1 MESILQDV
9 RYAFRMLAKSPG
21 FTTVAVLTLALGI
34 GANTAIFTLINAV
47 ILKML
52 PVRDVQRLV
61 VIGDPTLA
69 HSRSHGTP
77 QTDIFSYP
85 LYREIR
91 DHNNVFED
99 VLAAGELHRVRT
111 TDASGKS
118 ISDEVLG
125 SLVTGNYFSLLGVNP
140 YIGRTLTPEDDKV
153 EGGHPVAVISYSMF
167 RSRFNS
173 DPNIVGTTLRFNEYP
188 FTVVGVAPPGF
199 HGQVVGDVQ
208 EVWVPM
214 MMEPQVLRGRNW
226 LDDPESS
233 WLTLMARLKPGVSV
247 SQAKANLNVVLQQA
261 LDGSLGAKLRPNDL
275 REVKKNKID
284 VVPGARGMSVLRG
297 SFAKPLMLLM
307 GIVGLV
313 LLIAC
318 VNVANLLLA
327 RAKLRQ
333 REMAVRVAI
342 GAKPSR
348 VISQLLTESV
358 LLAFIGGT
366 VGLLFAFWGTQLLLR
381 VFGVTV
387 ENTGLQITPDLR
399 VLAFTA
405 SVCLLTGILFGL
417 VPAFRSLRVDVNSA
431 LKGGINAGESGT
443 RGGFQWGKLLVTAQV
458 ALSVLV
464 LFAAGLL
471 IRSLKNLENVQ
482 LGFSR
487 DHLLLVRVDAI
498 TAGFDTPAGSL
509 RLADEM
515 QSRLSHLPGVE
526 QVAVSESGL
535 FSGSDSASDL
545 KVENFT
551 PASED
556 QRQASSDKVGSG
568 FFSALGIPVIQG
580 REFGAQDTASS
591 VHVAVVNQQFVK
603 FFFRGENP
611 LGRRI
616 WIDDPKYL
624 DKPMEIVGVVRDLRH
639 HDLEKPIPPT
649 FYSPISQTD
658 EALGLMQIA
667 IRTKTDPA
675 AMTETARAEI
685 KSFNSGL
692 PISSIKTMDYL
703 IDSTISNEIT
713 IAKLSTFFGALALAL
728 ACIGLYGVMSYTV
741 AGRTREI
748 GVRMALGAQRGNVL
762 TLVMREAM
770 LLVII
775 GIAAGIP
782 LAMLSTRLINSML
795 FGLQNTDPLSLAVV
809 VIVLAAVGALASVI
823 PARRA
828 TKVDP
833 MVALRYE

>member
-167 RSRFNS
+167 RNRFNS

-188 FTVVGVAPPGF
+188 YTIVGVAPPGF

-208 EVWVPM
+208 EVWLPM
-214 MMEPQVLRGRNW
+214 MMQSQVLRGRKW

-233 WLTLMARLKPGVSV
+233 WLTLMARLKPGVSI
-247 SQAKANLNVVLQQA
+247 SQAKANVNLIYQQA
-261 LDGSLGAKLRPNDL
+261 LNGAYGANLRPNDL
-275 REVKKNKID
+275 KEIRKDTISVISGE
-284 VVPGARGMSVLRG
+284 RGLSVLRG
-297 SFAKPLMLLM
+297 SYEKPLLLLM

-327 RAKLRQ
+327 RAKVRQ
-333 REMAVRVAI
+333 REVAVRLAI

-348 VISQLLTESV
+348 IVRQLLTESM
-358 LLAFIGGT
+358 LLAFVGGA
-366 VGLLFAFWGTQLLLR
+366 VGLLLAFWGTQLLLM
-381 VFGVTV
+381 VLGLTA
-387 ENTGLQITPDLR
+387 EKNGLQITPDLR

-405 SVCLLTGILFGL
+405 TVCLVTGVVFGV
-417 VPAFRSLRVDVNSA
+417 VPALRSLKIELNSA
-431 LKGGINAGESGT
+431 LKGGAAAVSEGH
-443 RGGFQWGKLLVTAQV
+443 GGIHWGKLLVASQV

-471 IRSLKNLENVQ
+471 VRSLKNLENVE

-487 DHLLLVRVDAI
+487 DHLLLVRMDPI
-498 TAGFDTPAGSL
+498 TGGYETPEASARAANEL
-509 RLADEM
+509 
-515 QSRLSHLPGVE
+515 QQRLSQLPGVK
-526 QVAVSESGL
+526 QVVVSEAGL
-535 FSGSDSASDL
+535 FSGSDSSSTI

-551 PASED
+551 PLTEED
-556 QRQASSDKVGSG
+556 RDAAWDKIGAG
-568 FFSALGIPVIQG
+568 FFSSLDVPVLQG
-580 REFGAQDTASS
+580 REIGPQDTATSS
-591 VHVAVVNQQFVK
+591 RVAVVNETFVK
-603 FFFRGENP
+603 KFFAGGNP
-611 LGRRI
+611 IGRRI
-616 WIDDPKYL
+616 WIDDPKQL
-624 DKPMEIVGVVRDLRH
+624 DKPMEIVGVVRDVRH
-639 HDLEKPIPPT
+639 HDLDKPIPPT
-649 FYSPISQTD
+649 FYRPLAQSD
-658 EALGLMQIA
+658 ETAGILQMG
-667 IRTKTDPA
+667 IRTASDPDSMTDTVRAAIKT
-675 AMTETARAEI
+675 
-685 KSFNSGL
+685 FNSGL
-692 PISSIKTMDYL
+692 PIQSIHSMDYL
-703 IDSTISNEIT
+703 VKDTISTEIV
-713 IAKLSTFFGALALAL
+713 IAKLSGFFGILALAL

-741 AGRTREI
+741 AGRTKEI
-748 GVRMALGAQRGNVL
+748 GLRMALGAQRGNVL
-762 TLVMREAM
+762 RLVMREAM
-770 LLVII
+770 LLIVA
-775 GIAAGIP
+775 GVVLGIP
-782 LAMLSTRLINSML
+782 LAMMSTHVIKSML
-795 FGLQNTDPLSLAVV
+795 FGLSNTDPWSMLLVVLMLSF
-809 VIVLAAVGALASVI
+809 VGAIAGLI

>member
-52 PVRDVQRLV
+52 PVRDVERLV
-61 VIGDPTLA
+61 VVGDPTKA
-69 HSRSHGTP
+69 HNRGHGTP
-77 QTDIFSYP
+77 ETDIFSYP

-91 DHNNVFED
+91 DHNSVFED
-99 VLAAGELHRVRT
+99 VLVAGELHRVRT
-111 TDASGKS
+111 ADASGKS

-125 SLVTGNYFSLLGVNP
+125 SLVTGNYFSLLGVGP
-140 YIGRTLTPEDDKV
+140 YMGRTLTPDDDKV

-167 RSRFNS
+167 RNRFNS
-173 DPNIVGTTLRFNEYP
+173 DPSIVGTTLRLNEYP

-208 EVWVPM
+208 EVWIPM
-214 MMEPQVLRGRNW
+214 MMQAQVLRGRKW
-226 LDDPESS
+226 LDDPEAS
-233 WLTLMARLKPGVSV
+233 WLTMMARLKPGVSI

-261 LDGSLGAKLRPNDL
+261 LDGSFGARLRHNDL
-275 REVKKNKID
+275 VEVKKQSID

-297 SFAKPLMLLM
+297 SFRKPLMLLM

-327 RAKLRQ
+327 RAKVRQ
-333 REMAVRVAI
+333 REIAVRLAI

-348 VISQLLTESV
+348 VVSQLLTESV
-358 LLAFIGGT
+358 LLAFLGGAF
-366 VGLLFAFWGTQLLLR
+366 GLLLAFWGTQLLLR
-381 VFGVTV
+381 IFGVTV
-387 ENTGLQITPDLR
+387 EQTGFQVTPDLR

-405 SVCLLTGILFGL
+405 TVCLLTGVLFGL
-417 VPAFRSLRVDVNSA
+417 IPALRSLKVDVNSA
-431 LKGGINAGESGT
+431 LKGATAPDSSGA
-443 RGGFQWGKLLVTAQV
+443 RFGLNWGKLLVASQV

-471 IRSLKNLENVQ
+471 IRSLQNLEDVQ

-487 DHLLLVRVDAI
+487 DHLLLVRLDPI
-498 TAGFDTPAGSL
+498 TAGYETPQSVLQLANEL
-509 RLADEM
+509 QARLAR
-515 QSRLSHLPGVE
+515 QPGVE
-526 QVAVSESGL
+526 QVAVAESGL
-535 FSGSDSASDL
+535 FSGSDSDSTVN
-545 KVENFT
+545 VEGFT
-551 PASED
+551 PANED
-556 QRQASSDKVGSG
+556 QKQASWDKVGSG
-568 FFSALGIPVIQG
+568 FFSALGIPVLQG
-580 REFGAQDTASS
+580 REIGPQDTATSPL
-591 VHVAVVNQQFVK
+591 VTVVNQRFAD
-603 FFFRGENP
+603 FYFHGGNP
-611 LGRRI
+611 IGRHI
-616 WIDDPKYL
+616 WIDDPKYA
-624 DKPMEIVGVVRDLRH
+624 DKPMEIIGVVRDVRS
-639 HDLEKPIPPT
+639 HDLDKPVPPF
-649 FYSPISQTD
+649 FYRPISQSD
-658 EALGLMQIA
+658 EPLVVMQIA
-667 IRTKTDPA
+667 IRTAVDPA
-675 AMTETARAEI
+675 AMTETVRAEI

-703 IDSTISNEIT
+703 VDSTISSEII
-713 IAKLSTFFGALALAL
+713 IAKLSTFFGAVALVL

-770 LLVII
+770 LLVGI
-775 GIAAGIP
+775 GVVAGIP
-782 LAMLSTRLINSML
+782 LAMLCTRVINSML
-795 FGLQNTDPLSLAVV
+795 FGLQNTDPISLAIVV
-809 VIVLAAVGALASVI
+809 VALMVIGALASLI

>member
-1 MESILQDV
+1 
-9 RYAFRMLAKSPG
+9 MLGKSPG

-52 PVRDVQRLV
+52 PVRDVERLV
-61 VIGDPTLA
+61 VIGDPTQA

-77 QTDIFSYP
+77 ETKIFSYP
-85 LYREIR
+85 LYREIVE
-91 DHNNVFED
+91 HNSVFEG
-99 VLAAGELHRVRT
+99 VLVAGELHRVRT

-167 RSRFNS
+167 RNRFNS
-173 DPNIVGTTLRFNEYP
+173 DPSIVGTTLRFNEYP

-214 MMEPQVLRGRNW
+214 MMQSQVLRGRKW

-233 WLTLMARLKPGVSV
+233 WLTMMARLKPDVSIA
-247 SQAKANLNVVLQQA
+247 QAKANLNLIFQQA
-261 LDGSLGAKLRPNDL
+261 LKGAYGARLRADDL
-275 REVKKNKID
+275 RQIKNESID
-284 VVPGARGMSVLRG
+284 VVPGKHGMSVLRG

-327 RAKLRQ
+327 RAKVRQ
-333 REMAVRVAI
+333 REIAVRLAI

-348 VISQLLTESV
+348 VVSQLLTESV
-358 LLAFIGGT
+358 LLAFLGGAL
-366 VGLLFAFWGTQLLLR
+366 GLLFAFWGTEILLS

-387 ENTGLQITPDLR
+387 EKTGLQITPDLR
-399 VLAFTA
+399 VLTFTA
-405 SVCLLTGILFGL
+405 TVCLLTGILFGL
-417 VPAFRSLRVDVNSA
+417 VPALRSLKVDVNSA
-431 LKGGINAGESGT
+431 LKGAAGPDPSGT
-443 RGGFQWGKLLVTAQV
+443 RIRHHWGKLLVASQV

-464 LFAAGLL
+464 LYAAGLL
-471 IRSLKNLENVQ
+471 IRSLKNLESVQ
-482 LGFSR
+482 VGFNR
-487 DHLLLVRVDAI
+487 DHLLLVRVDPI
-498 TAGFDTPAGSL
+498 TAGFDTPQRSL
-509 RLADEM
+509 QLADEL
-515 QSRLSHLPGVE
+515 QSRLARLPGVE

-535 FSGSDSASDL
+535 FSGSDSSSSL

-551 PASED
+551 PANDE
-556 QRQASSDKVGSG
+556 QRNAAWDKIDSG
-568 FFSALGIPVIQG
+568 FFQALGIPVIQG
-580 REFGAQDTASS
+580 REFGRQDTATSMR
-591 VHVAVVNQQFVK
+591 VTVVSETFAK
-603 FFFRGENP
+603 FFFHGDNP

-624 DKPMEIVGVVRDLRH
+624 DKPMEIIGVARDVRHRDL
-639 HDLEKPIPPT
+639 DKAIPPF
-649 FYSPISQTD
+649 FYRPISQTD

-667 IRTKTDPA
+667 IRAKVDPA
-675 AMTETARAEI
+675 AMTEPARAEI

-703 IDSTISNEIT
+703 VDSTISSEIV
-713 IAKLSTFFGALALAL
+713 IAKLSTFFGIIALVL

-748 GVRMALGAQRGNVL
+748 GVRIALGAQRGNVL
-762 TLVMREAM
+762 ALVMREAM
-770 LLVII
+770 LLVIV
-775 GIAAGIP
+775 GIAAGVP
-782 LAMLSTRLINSML
+782 LAMLCTRVINSML
-795 FGLQNTDPLSLAVV
+795 FGLSNTDPLSLAAVA
-809 VIVLAAVGALASVI
+809 IVLAVVGAVAGLI

>member
-69 HSRSHGTP
+69 HNRSHGTP

-85 LYREIR
+85 LYKEIR

-99 VLAAGELHRVRT
+99 VLAAGEIHRVRT
-111 TDASGKS
+111 ADASGKS
-118 ISDEVLG
+118 ISDEVVG

-140 YIGRTLTPEDDKV
+140 YIGRTLTPDDDKV
-153 EGGHPVAVISYSMF
+153 EGGHPIAVISYSMF

-173 DPNIVGTTLRFNEYP
+173 DPSIVGTTLRFNEYP
-188 FTVVGVAPPGF
+188 LTVVGVAPPGF

-208 EVWVPM
+208 EVWIPM
-214 MMEPQVLRGRNW
+214 MMQSQVLRGRKW

-261 LDGSLGAKLRPNDL
+261 LNGSFGARLRQNDL
-275 REVKKNKID
+275 VEVKKHPID

-327 RAKLRQ
+327 RAKVRQ
-333 REMAVRVAI
+333 REMAVRLAI

-348 VISQLLTESV
+348 VVSQLLTESV
-358 LLAFIGGT
+358 LLAFLGGGL
-366 VGLLFAFWGTQLLLR
+366 GLLFAFWGTQLLLR
-381 VFGVTV
+381 LFGVTV
-387 ENTGLQITPDLR
+387 ASTGLQITPDLR

-417 VPAFRSLRVDVNSA
+417 VPALRSLKVDVNSA
-431 LKGGINAGESGT
+431 LKGGVSAGESGT
-443 RGGFQWGKLLVTAQV
+443 RGGFQWGKLLVAAQV

-487 DHLLLVRVDAI
+487 DHLLLVRVDPI
-498 TAGFDTPAGSL
+498 TAGYETPAASTQV
-509 RLADEM
+509 ADEL
-515 QSRLSHLPGVE
+515 QRRLERMPGVK
-526 QVAVSESGL
+526 QVAISESGL
-535 FSGSDSASDL
+535 FSGSDSDSSIN
-545 KVENFT
+545 VENFV
-551 PASED
+551 PANED
-556 QRQASSDKVGSG
+556 QKQASWDKISPG
-568 FFSALGIPVIQG
+568 FFSALSIPVIEG

-591 VHVAVVNQQFVK
+591 TRVAVVNQQFVN
-603 FFFRGENP
+603 FFFHGQDP
-611 LGRRI
+611 MGRHFA
-616 WIDDPKYL
+616 IDDPKYV
-624 DKPMEIVGVVRDLRH
+624 DKPMQIVGVVRDVRH
-639 HDLEKPIPPT
+639 QSLEKPIPPM
-649 FYSPISQTD
+649 FYRPISQTD

-667 IRTKTDPA
+667 IRTAVNPD

-703 IDSTISNEIT
+703 VDSTISNEIT

-728 ACIGLYGVMSYTV
+728 ACIGLYGVMAYTV

-762 TLVMREAM
+762 TLVMRESM
-770 LLVII
+770 LLVGVGICI
-775 GIAAGIP
+775 GVP
-782 LAMLSTRLINSML
+782 LAILCTRLINSML
-795 FGLQNTDPLSLAVV
+795 FGLQNTDPLSLVV
-809 VIVLAAVGALASVI
+809 VVAILAAVGVLASMI

>member
-1 MESILQDV
+1 
-9 RYAFRMLAKSPG
+9 
-21 FTTVAVLTLALGI
+21 
-34 GANTAIFTLINAV
+34 
-47 ILKML
+47 
-52 PVRDVQRLV
+52 
-61 VIGDPTLA
+61 
-69 HSRSHGTP
+69 
-77 QTDIFSYP
+77 
-85 LYREIR
+85 
-91 DHNNVFED
+91 
-99 VLAAGELHRVRT
+99 
-111 TDASGKS
+111 
-118 ISDEVLG
+118 
-125 SLVTGNYFSLLGVNP
+125 
-140 YIGRTLTPEDDKV
+140 
-153 EGGHPVAVISYSMF
+153 
-167 RSRFNS
+167 
-173 DPNIVGTTLRFNEYP
+173 
-188 FTVVGVAPPGF
+188 
-199 HGQVVGDVQ
+199 
-208 EVWVPM
+208 
-214 MMEPQVLRGRNW
+214 
-226 LDDPESS
+226 
-233 WLTLMARLKPGVSV
+233 
-247 SQAKANLNVVLQQA
+247 
-261 LDGSLGAKLRPNDL
+261 
-275 REVKKNKID
+275 
-284 VVPGARGMSVLRG
+284 
-297 SFAKPLMLLM
+297 
-307 GIVGLV
+307 
-313 LLIAC
+313 
-318 VNVANLLLA
+318 
-327 RAKLRQ
+327 
-333 REMAVRVAI
+333 
-342 GAKPSR
+342 
-348 VISQLLTESV
+348 
-358 LLAFIGGT
+358 
-366 VGLLFAFWGTQLLLR
+366 
-381 VFGVTV
+381 
-387 ENTGLQITPDLR
+387 LQITPDLR

-417 VPAFRSLRVDVNSA
+417 VPALRSLRVDVNSA

-487 DHLLLVRVDAI
+487 DHLLLVRIDPI

-509 RLADEM
+509 RVADEM

-526 QVAVSESGL
+526 QVAISESGL

>member
-1 MESILQDV
+1 MESIIQDL
-9 RYAFRMLAKSPG
+9 RYAIRMLGKSPA
-21 FTTVAVLTLALGI
+21 FTIVAVLTLALGI

-52 PVRDVQRLV
+52 PVRDVERLV
-61 VIGDPTLA
+61 VLGDPTLA

-91 DHNNVFED
+91 EHNNVFDD
-99 VLAAGELHRVRT
+99 VMAAGELHRVRT

-125 SLVTGNYFSLLGVNP
+125 SLVSGNYFSLLGVQP
-140 YIGRTLTPEDDKV
+140 YIGRTLTPDDDKM

-167 RSRFNS
+167 RNRFNS

-214 MMEPQVLRGRNW
+214 MMQSQVLRGRKW

-233 WLTLMARLKPGVSV
+233 WLTLMARLKPGVSIP
-247 SQAKANLNVVLQQA
+247 QAKANLDVILQQA
-261 LDGSLGAKLRPNDL
+261 LNGALGAKLRPNDL

-297 SFAKPLMLLM
+297 SFSKPLMLLM

-327 RAKLRQ
+327 RAKVRQ
-333 REMAVRVAI
+333 REIAVRLAI

-358 LLAFIGGT
+358 LLAFLGGT
-366 VGLLFAFWGTQLLLR
+366 LGLLFAFWGTQLLLR
-381 VFGVTV
+381 IFGVTV
-387 ENTGLQITPDLR
+387 EKTGLQITPDLR

-405 SVCLLTGILFGL
+405 TVCLLTGVLFGL
-417 VPAFRSLRVDVNSA
+417 VPAVRSLKVDVNSA
-431 LKGGINAGESGT
+431 LKGGASQESQGT
-443 RGGFQWGKLLVTAQV
+443 RAGLHWGKLLVASQV

-482 LGFSR
+482 LGFTR

-526 QVAVSESGL
+526 QVTISESGL

-551 PASED
+551 PANED
-556 QRQASSDKVGSG
+556 QRQASSDKIGSG

-580 REFGAQDTASS
+580 REFGAQDSATSL
-591 VHVAVVNQQFVK
+591 HVAVVNQKFVD
-603 FFFRGENP
+603 FFFHGENP

-616 WIDDPKYL
+616 WIDDPKYI
-624 DKPMEIVGVVRDLRH
+624 DKPMEIVGVVRDVRH

-667 IRTKTDPA
+667 IRTKVDPA

-692 PISSIKTMDYL
+692 PISSIKTMDFL
-703 IDSTISNEIT
+703 VDSTISSEII
-713 IAKLSTFFGALALAL
+713 IAKLSTFFGIVALAL

-770 LLVII
+770 LLVVV

-782 LAMLSTRLINSML
+782 LAMLCTRVINSML
-795 FGLQNTDPLSLAVV
+795 FGLQNTDPISLAI
-809 VIVLAAVGALASVI
+809 VIVVLSAIGALASLI